1 MEPKNRKKG
10 FAMLEVMIIIMVF
23 MVLAASLFASA
34 GAINRRAV
42 SRAANNEAYY
52 AALAAVKLMA
62 GEVMNNEHG
71 PAAVALTGSPG
82 LSESETSISITT
94 EDGET
99 RNVPVKISSKTVGS
113 SYLMLTAKATVN
125 GQTENVS
132 MTLQKRNALVPDYPY
147 GCGLMGKLS
156 VKGAGSV
163 STGPDTDIYLQG
175 YEKVEIA
182 QESAEGGIKEVGG
195 NLVIDGS
202 LSKDGIKLQLKDAK
216 IGGMII
222 SNDDVA
228 LEHCVVGN
236 KDSSNIGISGIGTE
250 TVKTV
255 NRKGGIYTTGALS
268 LTNCDIYGDIYAETF
283 SASGK
288 EDVWG
293 WINYKKWERKNYT
306 VWDSEGNAHDTTEP
320 EYRRNGEVNPK
331 GSDSGLKKLLD
342 SVQIKDLVP
351 KPEELFVP
359 QVDGLGA
366 ESSVR
371 VIYLKAGD
379 YKELVR
385 SDSKGYSGEFTVEVS
400 GSHGADMPIET
411 VIFMEKDSTL
421 GIYGGE
427 MNVYIYGE
435 GQVDVNGD
443 TVIYGG
449 IQAKNIYLGAS
460 CNLQINH
467 GEPADLSLRTP
478 SSAVGFK
485 GWMPLDYNMEP
496 SLED

>member
-1 MEPKNRKKG
+1 MEPKSRKKG

-34 GAINRRAV
+34 GAIHTRAV
-42 SRAANNEAYY
+42 KRTNNNEAYY

-62 GEVMNNEHG
+62 GEVMNHENG
-71 PAAVALTGSPG
+71 TAAVALTGSPG
-82 LSESETSISITT
+82 LSESETSISMTT
-94 EDGET
+94 EEGET

-113 SYLMLTAKATVN
+113 SYLTITAKATVN

-175 YEKVEIA
+175 YERVEA
-182 QESAEGGIKEVGG
+182 EQESAEGGIKKVGG
-195 NLVIDGS
+195 NLVVDGS
-202 LSKDGIKLQLKDAK
+202 LSEKGIKLQLKDVQ

-222 SNDDVA
+222 SNDDVT

-236 KDSSNIGISGIGTE
+236 KASSNIGSAGFTAGSA
-250 TVKTV
+250 KTV

-283 SASGK
+283 TASGK

-320 EYRRNGEVNPK
+320 EYRRNGEVNLK
-331 GSDSGLKKLLD
+331 GTGSGLKKLLD
-342 SVQIKDLVP
+342 NVQLKDLVP
-351 KPEELFVP
+351 KAEDLFVP
-359 QVDGLGA
+359 QVDGLGE
-366 ESSVR
+366 ESGVR
-371 VIYLKAGD
+371 VIYLKDGD

-385 SDSKGYSGEFTVEVS
+385 SDSGGDSGGVTVEVS
-400 GSHGADMPIET
+400 GSYGEDAPIET
-411 VIFMEKDSTL
+411 VIFMEEGSTL
-421 GIYGGE
+421 YIYGGE
-427 MNVYIYGE
+427 MNVYIYGD
-435 GQVDVNGD
+435 GQVDVNDD

-449 IQAKNIYLGAS
+449 IQARNIYLGS
-460 CNLQINH
+460 NCSLQINH
-467 GEPADLSLRTP
+467 GEPIDLSMRTP

>member
-1 MEPKNRKKG
+1 
-10 FAMLEVMIIIMVF
+10 MLEVMIIIMVF

-71 PAAVALTGSPG
+71 TAAVALTGSPG

-94 EDGET
+94 KEGET

-132 MTLQKRNALVPDYPY
+132 MTLQKRNSLVPEYPY

-163 STGPDTDIYLQG
+163 SAGPDTDIYLQG
-175 YEKVEIA
+175 YEKVEA
-182 QESAEGGIKEVGG
+182 EQESEEGGIRKVGG
-195 NLVIDGS
+195 NLIVDGS
-202 LSKDGIKLQLKDAK
+202 LSENGIKLQLKDAQ

-222 SNDDVA
+222 SNDDVT

-236 KDSSNIGISGIGTE
+236 KASSTIENTGIGTE
-250 TVKTV
+250 TVKNV
-255 NRKGGIYTTGALS
+255 RRRGGIYTTGALS
-268 LTNCDIYGDIYAETF
+268 LTNCDIYGDIYAEIF

-288 EDVWG
+288 EDIWG

-306 VWDSEGNAHDTTEP
+306 VWDSEGNSHDTTEP
-320 EYRRNGEVNPK
+320 EYRRNGEVNLK
-331 GSDSGLKKLLD
+331 GLNSGFKKLLD
-342 SVQIKDLVP
+342 NVQIKDLVP
-351 KPEELFVP
+351 KPADLFVP
-359 QVDGLGA
+359 PADGIG
-366 ESSVR
+366 EKKGVR
-371 VIYLKAGD
+371 VIYLNAGD

-385 SDSKGYSGEFTVEVS
+385 SGSGDSSGDSTIEVS
-400 GSHGADMPIET
+400 GSYGEDAPIET
-411 VIFMEKDSTL
+411 VIFMEEDSML
-421 GIYGGE
+421 YIYGGE
-427 MNVYIYGE
+427 MNVYIYGD

-449 IQAKNIYLGAS
+449 IQAKNIYLGAN

-467 GEPADLSLRTP
+467 GEPADISLRTP

-485 GWMPLDYNMEP
+485 GWMPLDYDMEP